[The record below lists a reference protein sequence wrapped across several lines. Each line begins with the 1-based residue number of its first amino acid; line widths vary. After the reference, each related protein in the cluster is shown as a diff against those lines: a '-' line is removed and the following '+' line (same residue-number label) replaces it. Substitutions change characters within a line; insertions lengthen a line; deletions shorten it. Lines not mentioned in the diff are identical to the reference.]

1 MDIKIIIS
9 ILACVLFLNAASA
22 VLTMPPQKVNTCVN
36 IPQVCATCTYVN
48 ISSIKLPDSS
58 VLIINSNMG
67 KNGVNYNYTFCGTN
81 TLGTYTVT
89 TCGDKDGIFQCAVY
103 NFEVT
108 PAGGPESNT
117 SFFILIA
124 VFAVCLLIL
133 SFIFKNY
140 IFSFL
145 SGIGFLICG
154 VYGMIYGFGD
164 ITNLYTRM
172 VAFIIIG
179 FGGIIT
185 IISALDLISNV
196 EGPGANVFEG
206 DDD

>member
-1 MDIKIIIS
+1 MDIKIILS
-9 ILACVLFLNAASA
+9 ILAVILFLNAASA
-22 VLTMPPQKVNTCVN
+22 VLTMPPQKVNTCVS
-36 IPQVCATCTYVN
+36 IPQVCSTCTYVN
-48 ISSIKLPDSS
+48 LSSIKLPDSS
-58 VLIINSNMG
+58 VVIINSNMG
-67 KNGVNYNYTFCGTN
+67 KNGVNYNYTFCGTSA
-81 TLGTYTVT
+81 LGTYTVT

-117 SFFILIA
+117 TLFIMLIVIA
-124 VFAVCLLIL
+124 VSLLIL
-133 SFIFKNY
+133 AFMFKNY

-145 SGIGFLICG
+145 AGISFLGVG

-172 VAFIIIG
+172 VALVIIG

-185 IISALDLISNV
+185 IVSALDLISNV